1 MVVALANDGGCG
13 NCTRPTASFHSVVE
27 EIRGAMGWRVGA
39 DKHTVGGTEG
49 QGRGGSGG
57 GEWGV

>member
-13 NCTRPTASFHSVVE
+13 NRTRPTASFHGVAE
-27 EIRGAMGWRVGA
+27 EIGRAMSWGVGA
-39 DKHTVGGTEG
+39 DEHTVDGTEG